1 MSKTLLANWLEAK
14 ELEQSAAR
22 NRRLIEDALIEM
34 YGIDP
39 SVEGTTS
46 KTEGE
51 YKCKATTRLSRKVD
65 GDLLQEIAAE
75 NGVSEHLGTLFRW
88 KPEIN
93 AKAWKDADS
102 KITDILLAAITTK
115 PGRPTFKVE
124 LIEEEK

>member
-1 MSKTLLANWLEAK
+1 MSKTLLHNWLEAK

-22 NRRLIEDALIEM
+22 NRRLIEDSLVEL

-39 SVEGTTS
+39 NVDGTTS
-46 KTEGE
+46 KVVEE
-51 YKCKATTRLSRKVD
+51 YKMKATTRLSKKID

-75 NGVSEHLGTLFRW
+75 NGISDHLGTLFRW

-93 AKAWKDADS
+93 AKAWKDTDS
-102 KITDILLAAITTK
+102 KITDILLGAITTK

-124 LIEEEK
+124 VVDSE